1 MLWHSPP
8 MKSLQHSSGPP
19 GIVSQ
24 PLGSQSWQRAG
35 QHVSPEA
42 LRMPRAHLGRQ
53 SGAYEQGGGP
63 AALVHLDETEASQ
76 QWVGPPGLPSQPAP
90 PHLPQALSQHV
101 RPSSLSIPLRHRLNQ
116 AGG

>member
-19 GIVSQ
+19 GIASQ
-24 PLGSQSWQRAG
+24 SLESQSWQWAG

-53 SGAYEQGGGP
+53 SGA
-63 AALVHLDETEASQ
+63 
-76 QWVGPPGLPSQPAP
+76 
-90 PHLPQALSQHV
+90 
-101 RPSSLSIPLRHRLNQ
+101 
-116 AGG
+116 